1 MLSTRHILPAAAAI
15 LVIFVCWSRAQEA
28 AETPFRPFINCK
40 SHTVCSS
47 VRENSVGASRTLK
60 KGDPGE
66 HALAR
71 LEGCAT
77 EDVCPLYRNTSA
89 KLEMQFR
96 VNNNTRGVYRRI
108 YGLFEKVMVPYGR
121 ETSICDSTA
130 SIDDDVKCSQGDR
143 GLREGHTYQ
152 HTGAFFVKPF
162 FPKVKVDVAVYVYDK
177 EGTNKYPI
185 ACVMIPVQI
194 LDKES

>member
-15 LVIFVCWSRAQEA
+15 LVIFVCWSRAQEL
-28 AETPFRPFINCK
+28 AEEAPFRPFINC
-40 SHTVCSS
+40 
-47 VRENSVGASRTLK
+47 TLK

-71 LEGCAT
+71 LEGCETA
-77 EDVCPLYRNTSA
+77 EVCPLYRNTSA
-89 KLEMQFR
+89 KLEMQFH
-96 VNNNTRGVYRRI
+96 VNNSTRGVYRRI

-130 SIDDDVKCSQGDR
+130 SVDDDVKCSQGDR
-143 GLREGHTYQ
+143 GLRAGHTYQ

-194 LDKES
+194 LDREA